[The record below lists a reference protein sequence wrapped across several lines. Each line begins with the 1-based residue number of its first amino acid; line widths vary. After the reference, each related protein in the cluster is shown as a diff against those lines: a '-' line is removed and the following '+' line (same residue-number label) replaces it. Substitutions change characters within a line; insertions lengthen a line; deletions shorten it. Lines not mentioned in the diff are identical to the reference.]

1 MPSARVAF
9 AGDFVESAA
18 EVVTEGGGARAGT
31 VEGAALSGLRLAE
44 QLERVLSDSKLW
56 RAVLRWAVDRA
67 APQVASYAKCA
78 EARSRMGNST
88 HKTATICLSVCVSTT
103 VQ

>member
-18 EVVTEGGGARAGT
+18 EGVTEGGGARAGT

-44 QLERVLSDSKLW
+44 QLERVL
-56 RAVLRWAVDRA
+56 
-67 APQVASYAKCA
+67 
-78 EARSRMGNST
+78 
-88 HKTATICLSVCVSTT
+88 
-103 VQ
+103 